1 MPFERAVRHATCTRC
16 SVRQRASACVSV
28 RQRACGV
35 RAECVRSACG
45 VRQSASECVRDFQS
59 AIPLSECVR
68 VRYRASECVRVR
80 YRASE
85 CGTVRYRAVLCNI
98 LILSFNWL
106 VEGSKVPLAPFP
118 EVCSG
123 SFQCASRWSAPDAAG
138 WQATSH
144 PARLTI
150 SQLGLWL
157 GMCRDGDESPRRRSP
172 RVFAAHSADESAF
185 D

>member
-1 MPFERAVRHATCTRC
+1 M
-16 SVRQRASACVSV
+16 
-28 RQRACGV
+28 
-35 RAECVRSACG
+35 RAECVRSA
-45 VRQSASECVRDFQS
+45 SECVRVRQRLRVRYR
-59 AIPLSECVR
+59 LSECVR

-123 SFQCASRWSAPDAAG
+123 SFLWCVSLVGARCGWLASDLASR
-138 WQATSH
+138 TSYN
-144 PARLTI
+144 LTTGTVAWHV
-150 SQLGLWL
+150 SRW
-157 GMCRDGDESPRRRSP
+157 R
-172 RVFAAHSADESAF
+172 
-185 D
+185 

>member
-1 MPFERAVRHATCTRC
+1 MPFVIRARAVRHATCTRC

-98 LILSFNWL
+98 LILSFN
-106 VEGSKVPLAPFP
+106 LA
-118 EVCSG
+118 S
-123 SFQCASRWSAPDAAG
+123 
-138 WQATSH
+138 
-144 PARLTI
+144 
-150 SQLGLWL
+150 
-157 GMCRDGDESPRRRSP
+157 
-172 RVFAAHSADESAF
+172 
-185 D
+185 

>member
-1 MPFERAVRHATCTRC
+1 MPFVIRARAVRHATCTRC

-98 LILSFNWL
+98 LILSINWL
-106 VEGSKVPLAPFP
+106 VEGSERFLCRIPRSLLRLLWCVSLVGARCGWLA
-118 EVCSG
+118 SDL
-123 SFQCASRWSAPDAAG
+123 ASR
-138 WQATSH
+138 TSYN
-144 PARLTI
+144 LTTGTVAWHV
-150 SQLGLWL
+150 SRW
-157 GMCRDGDESPRRRSP
+157 R
-172 RVFAAHSADESAF
+172 
-185 D
+185 

>member
-1 MPFERAVRHATCTRC
+1 MHAMQRASACV

-28 RQRACGV
+28 RQRASACVRSACGV
-35 RAECVRSACG
+35 RAECVRSA
-45 VRQSASECVRDFQS
+45 SECVRVRQRLRVRYR
-59 AIPLSECVR
+59 LSECVR

-106 VEGSKVPLAPFP
+106 SRAQRFLWPHSQKFAPAP
-118 EVCSG
+118 SCG
-123 SFQCASRWSAPDAAG
+123 SRWSAPDAAG

>member
-28 RQRACGV
+28 RQRASACVSVRQRASACVRSACGV
-35 RAECVRSACG
+35 RAECVRSA
-45 VRQSASECVRDFQS
+45 SECVRVRQRLRVRYR
-59 AIPLSECVR
+59 LSECVR

-106 VEGSKVPLAPFP
+106 VEGSKVPLAAFP

-123 SFQCASRWSAPDAAG
+123 SFLWCVSLVGARCGWLASDLASR
-138 WQATSH
+138 TSYN
-144 PARLTI
+144 LTTGTVAWHV
-150 SQLGLWL
+150 SRW
-157 GMCRDGDESPRRRSP
+157 R
-172 RVFAAHSADESAF
+172 
-185 D
+185 

>member
-1 MPFERAVRHATCTRC
+1 MLGQGRMPFERAVRHATCTRC

-28 RQRACGV
+28 RQRASACVRSACGV
-35 RAECVRSACG
+35 RAECVRSA
-45 VRQSASECVRDFQS
+45 SECVRVRQRLRVRYRLS
-59 AIPLSECVR
+59 ECVRVRYRASECVR

-123 SFQCASRWSAPDAAG
+123 SFLWCVSLVGARCGWLASDLASR
-138 WQATSH
+138 TSYN
-144 PARLTI
+144 LTTGTVAWHV
-150 SQLGLWL
+150 SRW
-157 GMCRDGDESPRRRSP
+157 R
-172 RVFAAHSADESAF
+172 
-185 D
+185 